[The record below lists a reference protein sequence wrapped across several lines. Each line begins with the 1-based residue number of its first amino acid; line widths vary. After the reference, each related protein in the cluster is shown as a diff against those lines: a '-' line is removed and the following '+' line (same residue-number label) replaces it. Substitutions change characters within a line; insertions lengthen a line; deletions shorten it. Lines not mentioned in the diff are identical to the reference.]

1 MWMHG
6 LGDPCKART
15 GREAVIYT
23 ATSWWTQGTGNYG
36 GFASKNPL
44 WIARYASTVGT
55 LPAGWGYYTL
65 WQYTSSGPTVG
76 DHDRFNGALDRVKAL
91 ANG

>member
-1 MWMHG
+1 
-6 LGDPCKART
+6 R
-15 GREAVIYT
+15 
-23 ATSWWTQGTGNYG
+23 
-36 GFASKNPL
+36 
-44 WIARYASTVGT
+44 IARYASTAGT
-55 LPAGWGYYTL
+55 LPAGWGYYTM